1 LDVDALNRAL
11 DHIPNWDTALDWLLR
26 GGLRIVLITVLAS
39 VGLRAVRAGIRKLE
53 RHLSDTPG
61 AQTLEQAKRARTL
74 GDLLRNVATMAIIAI
89 ATLMVLRELS
99 VDIMPILTGAGI
111 VGLAI
116 GFGAQT
122 LVKDVISG
130 FFLILENQ
138 VRVGDVAEINGTGGL
153 VEAINLRTIVLRD
166 MRGAV
171 HVFPCGGVTTLA
183 NLTKDFSYALL
194 DIAVAYK
201 HDTDQV
207 VEIMQAVADGLQA
220 SEVFGPMTLEPME
233 VIGVEGF
240 GESSVTIRVRIK
252 TLPLKQW
259 DIAREFRR
267 RVKKA
272 FDEAGIE
279 MPFPQRAI
287 AIRHLGGDQAV
298 Q

>member
-1 LDVDALNRAL
+1 MGVDALNRAL
-11 DHIPNWDTALDWLLR
+11 NHVPDWDTALDWLLR
-26 GGLRIVLITVLAS
+26 GGLRILLIIVLAS
-39 VGLRAVRAGIRKLE
+39 VGLRAVRAGIRRLE
-53 RHLSDTPG
+53 HHLSDTHG
-61 AQTLEQAKRARTL
+61 TNTLEQSKRARTL

-89 ATLMVLRELS
+89 ATLMILRELN

-122 LVKDVISG
+122 LVKDIISG

-194 DIAVAYK
+194 DISVAYK

-207 VEIMQAVADGLQA
+207 VDIMKAVAADLQT

-252 TLPLKQW
+252 TLPLRQW

-287 AIRHLGGDQAV
+287 AIRHLGGDQTV